1 VPPPDRREL
10 LTRQKVNE
18 CMVDDERD
26 SESEGK
32 GDHRP
37 EREVG
42 PRGGELEGDRDE
54 EPEQHERA
62 TNRFHDRR

>member
-1 VPPPDRREL
+1 
-10 LTRQKVNE
+10 
-18 CMVDDERD
+18 MVDDERD